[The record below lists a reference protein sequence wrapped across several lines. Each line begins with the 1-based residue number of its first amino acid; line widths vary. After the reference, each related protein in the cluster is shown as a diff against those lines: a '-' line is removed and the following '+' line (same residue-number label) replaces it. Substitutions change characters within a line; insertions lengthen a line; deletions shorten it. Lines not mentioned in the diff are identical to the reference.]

1 MFYNFS
7 DVLSQRPEQIKDF
20 AAGNN
25 LLNILQLFNPRL
37 FTIEKKFLHHNI
49 I

>member
-25 LLNILQLFNPRL
+25 SLKILQLFNPRL
-37 FTIEKKFLHHNI
+37 FTIEKKFSTP
-49 I
+49 